1 MEEGVGGGRVMGMTR
16 RAVGGVASR
25 TEGWSWGWK
34 LCLGLAVCLLVL
46 PALRRLMGRM
56 YRSRDEEKMQRLEQM
71 VGQEELVDV
80 EELRSELGAPRG
92 VRGLMR
98 GVVGEWC
105 KGLVFGGKTWLRV
118 GGGGGKRVEL
128 ERKGWERVAERQMS
142 LREFSSSF
150 RSFPCSIEPKPDLLS
165 FRFSYSLP
173 ATDLKS
179 YLASLY
185 TYLRLANLSS
195 SLSST
200 SSPRT
205 LSLLSLLSI
214 SLAGGDI
221 TPAASALWSS
231 ARAALPSSPSR
242 PQDRA
247 MAEVLELTL
256 TDVLAISPEAFSSTT
271 TSPLDVIA
279 SSLTLRDILHVW
291 QTLFSSFA
299 PPSSSLIPPTNLVAA
314 SPSILADRS
323 RKALISSEIAS
334 LVASTTPGSEAHEL
348 ALVCMGGWSLL
359 VREEEGVKWSL
370 GRLVGQ
376 GIQRSLGAGGKA
388 LLSVGGVVGVDASS
402 SSSSS
407 SSSRSIEDVVVDH
420 HADEGLVDSNFTS
433 SITHQINTLSSFLI
447 TYQSLVLSLPALTSK
462 TNSTSTKLTS
472 FPTLLPQTLH
482 LRALLNSPDLEQVDE
497 DAKERFVD
505 GLYGL
510 GRWSVGWRDVGEE
523 DSGFSE

>member
-1 MEEGVGGGRVMGMTR
+1 M
-16 RAVGGVASR
+16 
-25 TEGWSWGWK
+25 
-34 LCLGLAVCLLVL
+34 
-46 PALRRLMGRM
+46 
-56 YRSRDEEKMQRLEQM
+56 
-71 VGQEELVDV
+71 
-80 EELRSELGAPRG
+80 
-92 VRGLMR
+92 
-98 GVVGEWC
+98 
-105 KGLVFGGKTWLRV
+105 
-118 GGGGGKRVEL
+118 VEL
-128 ERKGWERVAERQMS
+128 ERRGWERVAEKQMS
-142 LREFSSSF
+142 L
-150 RSFPCSIEPKPDLLS
+150 P
-165 FRFSYSLP
+165 
-173 ATDLKS
+173 TDLKS
-179 YLASLY
+179 YLTSLY
-185 TYLRLANLSS
+185 TYLRLANLCTS
-195 SLSST
+195 SST

-256 TDVLAISPEAFSSTT
+256 SDVLAISPEAFSSSV
-271 TSPLDVIA
+271 SPLEFIA

-299 PPSSSLIPPTNLVAA
+299 PPVTQPSSSFTPPTNLVTL
-314 SPSILADRS
+314 PSILADRS
-323 RKALISSEIAS
+323 RKSLISSEIAS

-388 LLSVGGVVGVDASS
+388 LLAVGGVE
-402 SSSSS
+402 SS
-407 SSSRSIEDVVVDH
+407 SSSRPTEEAFDNDNDAEDID
-420 HADEGLVDSNFTS
+420 LTPTS
-433 SITHQINTLSSFLI
+433 SSFTTSITQQINTISSFLI
-447 TYQSLVLSLPALTSK
+447 TYQALVLSLPSLTSTDSK
-462 TNSTSTKLTS
+462 NNTSTKLKS

-482 LRALLNSPDLEQVDE
+482 LRALLNSPDLEQNGNTVDE
-497 DAKERFVD
+497 EAKERFVD

-510 GRWSVGWRDVGEE
+510 GRWSVGWRDVGDE